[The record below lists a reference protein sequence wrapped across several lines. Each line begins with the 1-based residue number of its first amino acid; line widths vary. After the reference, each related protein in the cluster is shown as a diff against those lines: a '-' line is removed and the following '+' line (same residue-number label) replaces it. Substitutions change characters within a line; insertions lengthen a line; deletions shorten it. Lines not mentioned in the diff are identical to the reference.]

1 MNVKLTPH
9 EMYLAASVGMMRQV
23 TNIRDGRQHKY
34 GADPKEGW
42 TVNIEGAC
50 GEAAVAK
57 ALGIYWNGALGNF
70 KAKDVGA
77 HQVRMTRHPGGHLL
91 LHKEDA
97 DEDLFL
103 LVTGFTGDY
112 VIRGWIQ
119 CFEGK
124 KEEYWKSEFGR
135 PDRSC
140 YWVPQEALNPMDT
153 MEQE

>member
-1 MNVKLTPH
+1 
-9 EMYLAASVGMMRQV
+9 MYKRQ
-23 TNIRDGRQHKY
+23 
-34 GADPKEGW
+34 
-42 TVNIEGAC
+42 
-50 GEAAVAK
+50 
-57 ALGIYWNGALGNF
+57 
-70 KAKDVGA
+70 
-77 HQVRMTRHPGGHLL
+77 GHLL

-103 LVTGFTGDY
+103 LVTGFSGDY

-153 MEQE
+153 MGQE